1 MNDLSIDFPLILIVE
16 NQHIIF
22 LKHLDRRPIPQGA
35 ILSRPN
41 VAEYC
46 TLKSATL
53 KTNSNVEQ
61 VNMNESEMYK
71 LKYLA

>member
-1 MNDLSIDFPLILIVE
+1 MNDLSIDFPLILFVE

-22 LKHLDRRPIPQGA
+22 LKHLDRRPRNSTGRDRG

-61 VNMNESEMYK
+61 VNMNES
-71 LKYLA
+71 